1 MNTYKESKNYMSMFR
16 NIMPG
21 ERGLEPTHWIT
32 VGVEEGRE
40 GMNEWEY
47 GFASGYGSITP
58 TTLKDVDEKYEGTIT
73 SLFSWVLK
81 SKPFVTN
88 FDAEFLD
95 ERGNDVSFPRNTI
108 FNLTITRLDTGATTV
123 GSVTLNRGPYNF
135 KQISLKPDDFFTAAD
150 VGKTIPLNI
159 ALTISSSSSSGEM
172 E

>member
-1 MNTYKESKNYMSMFR
+1 MSLFR
-16 NIMPG
+16 MLLA
-21 ERGLEPTHWIT
+21 RRSGLKPTHWIT

-73 SLFSWVLK
+73 ALYSWVLN

-88 FDAEFLD
+88 FNARFLD
-95 ERGNDVSFPRNTI
+95 DRGKVRSFPMNTI
-108 FNLTITRLDTGATTV
+108 FNLTISRLDTGATAV
-123 GSVTLNRGPYNF
+123 GSVTLNRGPYYF
-135 KQISLKPDDFFTAAD
+135 SKISPKPKDFFTAAD

-159 ALTISSSSSSGEM
+159 ALTISSSSSSGDDFM
-172 E
+172 